1 MSSNILRLIERFR
14 DLRAIVLGEAML
26 DVYFR
31 GQSTRLAQEAPV
43 PVVDVGHREDFPGGA
58 ANAGA
63 NLRSLGAR
71 VDVLSVIG
79 KDGDGEV
86 LSNALMACGV
96 PIDGLIASP
105 LRTTLTKQRVL
116 ANDQVLVRFDTG
128 TTTTIDPHTEESLIH
143 RLVELW
149 DQSDV
154 VVISD
159 YGYGAISAGIIDQVR
174 RLHAASPRTIVVD
187 AKDLS
192 TYASIGVTAIKPNYN
207 QVLRMLAAEPLDSSS
222 RVEMIMER
230 GVELLDKSG
239 ARVGA
244 VTIDHEGAVIFERG
258 RPPYRTYAKPQK
270 ASSTAGAG
278 DTFTAAFAL
287 ALGAGGDSAL
297 AAECAS
303 AAAAV
308 SVSKA
313 STATCTRRELS
324 EYLMGADKL
333 INSPPGL
340 EACVAWHRAL
350 GHRVVLTNG
359 CFDIL
364 HRGHVTYLSRAKA
377 LGDVLIVGVNTDE
390 GVRRLKGSDRPVNSL
405 DDRVG
410 VLSGLSCVD
419 HVVAFGEDTPEAL
432 VRAIKPDVFVKG
444 GDYTVAM
451 LPEAKA
457 VEESGGAVL
466 ILPYVQDRSTSGLIE
481 RIRSSVVETHEDV
494 PPP

>member
-1 MSSNILRLIERFR
+1 MSSDILQLIERFC

-26 DVYFR
+26 DVYLR
-31 GQSTRLAQEAPV
+31 GSSTRLAQEAPV
-43 PVVDVGHREDFPGGA
+43 PVVDVVHREDFPGGA
-58 ANAGA
+58 ANAAA
-63 NLRSLGAR
+63 NLRSLGAH
-71 VDVLSVIG
+71 VDILSAIG
-79 KDGDGEV
+79 KDGDGEL
-86 LSNALMACGV
+86 LSSALLACGV
-96 PIDGLIASP
+96 PADGLIASP
-105 LRTTLTKQRVL
+105 SRATLAKQRVL
-116 ANDQVLVRFDTG
+116 ADDQVLVRFDTG
-128 TTTTIDPHTEESLIH
+128 TTTQIDAHTEQSLIH

-149 DQSDV
+149 DQTDV

-159 YGYGAISAGIIDQVR
+159 YGYGAVPPAIIDQVG

-192 TYASIGVTAIKPNYN
+192 AYAGIGVTAIKPNYK
-207 QVLRMLAAEPLDSSS
+207 QVLRMLSAEPLNSSS
-222 RVEMIMER
+222 RVEIIMEQ
-230 GVELLDKSG
+230 GVELLDKTG

-244 VTIDHEGAVIFERG
+244 VTIDLEGAVIFERG

-287 ALGAGGDSAL
+287 ALGAGADSAL

-313 STATCTRRELS
+313 CTSTCTRRELN
-324 EYLMGADKL
+324 EYLIGADKL
-333 INSPPGL
+333 IDSPAGL
-340 EACVAWHRAL
+340 AASVEWHRAL

-390 GVRRLKGSDRPVNSL
+390 GVRRLKGADRPVNSL

-457 VEESGGAVL
+457 VEESGGTVL
-466 ILPYVQDRSTSGLIE
+466 ILPYVQDRSTSGLIK
-481 RIRSSVVETHEDV
+481 RIRSSVPGSHEDV
-494 PPP
+494 ASP

>member
-1 MSSNILRLIERFR
+1 MSSDIVRLTERFCE
-14 DLRAIVLGEAML
+14 LRAIVLGEAML
-26 DVYFR
+26 DAYLR
-31 GQSTRLAQEAPV
+31 GQSMRLAQEAPV
-43 PVVDVGHREDFPGGA
+43 PVVDVAHRENLPGGA
-58 ANAGA
+58 ANAAA
-63 NLRSLGAR
+63 NLRSLGAQ
-71 VDVLSVIG
+71 VDILSAIG
-79 KDGDGEV
+79 KDGDGE
-86 LSNALMACGV
+86 LLRGALMERGV
-96 PIDGLIASP
+96 HTDGLIAAPS
-105 LRTTLTKQRVL
+105 RTTLSKQRVL
-116 ANDQVLVRFDTG
+116 ADDQVLVRFDTG
-128 TTTTIDPHTEESLIH
+128 TTAKIDPQVEDSLIH
-143 RLVELW
+143 RLIELW
-149 DQSDV
+149 DESDV

-159 YGYGAISAGIIDQVR
+159 YGYGAVSPGIIDQVA
-174 RLHAASPRTIVVD
+174 RLHAASPRAIVVD

-192 TYASIGVTAIKPNYN
+192 SYAHIGVTAIKPNYK
-207 QVLRMLAAEPLDSSS
+207 QVLRLLSAEPLDSSN
-222 RVEMIMER
+222 RVGMIMER
-230 GVELLDKSG
+230 GGELLARSG

-244 VTIDHEGAVIFERG
+244 VTIDLEGAVVFERG

-287 ALGAGGDSAL
+287 ALAAGADSAL

-313 STATCTRRELS
+313 GTATCTRRELN

-333 INSPPGL
+333 IDSPAGL
-340 EACVAWHRAL
+340 AACVEWHRAC

-390 GVRRLKGSDRPVNSL
+390 GVRRLKGPDRPVNPL
-405 DDRVG
+405 EDRVG

-432 VRAIKPDVFVKG
+432 VRQVRPDVFVKG
-444 GDYTVAM
+444 GDYTIAM
-451 LPEAKA
+451 LPEARA
-457 VEESGGAVL
+457 VEELGGSVL

-481 RIRSSVVETHEDV
+481 RIRSGVLGSHEDG

>member
-1 MSSNILRLIERFR
+1 MSSDILRLIERFC
-14 DLRAIVLGEAML
+14 DLRTIVLGEAML

-31 GQSTRLAQEAPV
+31 GSSTRLAQEAPV
-43 PVVDVGHREDFPGGA
+43 PVVDVTHREGFPGGA
-58 ANAGA
+58 ANAAA
-63 NLRSLGAR
+63 NLRSLGAH
-71 VDVLSVIG
+71 VSILSAIG
-79 KDGDGEV
+79 KDEDGEL
-86 LSNALMACGV
+86 LSSALVACGV
-96 PIDGLIASP
+96 APDGLIAAPS
-105 LRTTLTKQRVL
+105 RATLTKQRVL
-116 ANDQVLVRFDTG
+116 ADDQVLVRFDTG
-128 TTTTIDPHTEESLIH
+128 TTTQIDAHTEQSLIH

-159 YGYGAISAGIIDQVR
+159 YGYGAVTPAIIDQVR
-174 RLHAASPRTIVVD
+174 RLHAASPRTIIVD
-187 AKDLS
+187 AKNLS
-192 TYASIGVTAIKPNYN
+192 SYADIGVTAIKPNYK
-207 QVLRMLAAEPLDSSS
+207 QVLRLLSAESLDSSS

-244 VTIDHEGAVIFERG
+244 VTIDLEGAVIFERG

-270 ASSTAGAG
+270 SSSTAGAG
-278 DTFTAAFAL
+278 DTFTAGFAL
-287 ALGAGGDSAL
+287 ALGAGADSAL

-313 STATCTRRELS
+313 CTATCTRRELN

-333 INSPPGL
+333 IDSPAGL
-340 EACVAWHRAL
+340 AACVEWHRAL
-350 GHRVVLTNG
+350 GDRVVLTNG

-390 GVRRLKGSDRPVNSL
+390 GVHRLKGADRPVNSL

-419 HVVAFGEDTPEAL
+419 YVVAFGEDTPEAL

-451 LPEAKA
+451 LPEAEA
-457 VEESGGAVL
+457 VEESGGTVL
-466 ILPYVQDRSTSGLIE
+466 ILPYVQDRSTSGLIK
-481 RIRSSVVETHEDV
+481 RIRSGVLGPHQDV
-494 PPP
+494 APP

>member
-1 MSSNILRLIERFR
+1 MSSDIVRLIDRFC
-14 DLRAIVLGEAML
+14 DLKAIVLGEAML
-26 DVYFR
+26 DVYLR
-31 GQSTRLAQEAPV
+31 GRSARLAQEAPV
-43 PVVDVGHREDFPGGA
+43 PVVDVDEREEFPGGA
-58 ANAGA
+58 ANAAA
-63 NLRSLGAR
+63 NVRSLGAR
-71 VDVLSVIG
+71 VELLSATG
-79 KDGDGEV
+79 KDGDGE
-86 LSNALMACGV
+86 LLRGALTARGV
-96 PIDGLIASP
+96 ATDGLVVAPS
-105 LRTTLTKQRVL
+105 RTTLSKQRVL
-116 ANDQVLVRFDTG
+116 ADDQVLVRFDIG
-128 TTTTIDPHTEESLIH
+128 TTAMIDAQTEESLIQ
-143 RLVELW
+143 RLVGLW
-149 DQSDV
+149 AEIDV
-154 VVISD
+154 VIVSD
-159 YGYGAISAGIIDQVR
+159 YGYGAVSPRMVDQIR

-192 TYASIGVTAIKPNYN
+192 AYVGVGVTAIKPNYA
-207 QVLRMLAAEPLDSSS
+207 QVLRVLSDEPLDSSG

-230 GVELLDKSG
+230 GVELLDKCA

-244 VTIDHEGAVIFERG
+244 VTLDLDGAVIFERG

-287 ALGAGGDSAL
+287 ALAAGADSPL

-313 STATCTRRELS
+313 RTATCTRRELN
-324 EYLMGADKL
+324 EFLMGADKV
-333 INSPPGL
+333 IDST
-340 EACVAWHRAL
+340 ADVAALVEWHRAL

-390 GVRRLKGSDRPVNSL
+390 GVRRLKGPDRPVNSL

-410 VLSGLSCVD
+410 VLSGLSSVD
-419 HVVAFGEDTPEAL
+419 HVIAFDEDTPEAL

-451 LPEAKA
+451 LPEARA
-457 VEESGGAVL
+457 VEEAGGTVL

-481 RIRSSVVETHEDV
+481 RIRSGVLESPEDA